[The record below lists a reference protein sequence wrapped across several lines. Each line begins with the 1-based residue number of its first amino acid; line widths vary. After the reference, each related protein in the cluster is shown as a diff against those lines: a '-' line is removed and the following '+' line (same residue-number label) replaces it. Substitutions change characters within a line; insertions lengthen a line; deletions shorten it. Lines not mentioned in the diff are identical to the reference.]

1 LQAEGGIAY
10 GANGGGVGGR
20 AGLRMGW

>member
-10 GANGGGVGGR
+10 GANGGGVAGR